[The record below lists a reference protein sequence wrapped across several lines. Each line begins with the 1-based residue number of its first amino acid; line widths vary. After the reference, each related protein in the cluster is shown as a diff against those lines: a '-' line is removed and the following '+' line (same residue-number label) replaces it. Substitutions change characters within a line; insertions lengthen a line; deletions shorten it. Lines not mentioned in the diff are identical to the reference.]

1 MVTSLRLRERK
12 LAKPT
17 FSAAEL
23 YAPPTYSRFGNKW
36 AFYSKLGYLGLHNDV
51 DIKN

>member
-23 YAPPTYSRFGNKW
+23 YAP
-36 AFYSKLGYLGLHNDV
+36 LHIADSA
-51 DIKN
+51 ISGPFTAS